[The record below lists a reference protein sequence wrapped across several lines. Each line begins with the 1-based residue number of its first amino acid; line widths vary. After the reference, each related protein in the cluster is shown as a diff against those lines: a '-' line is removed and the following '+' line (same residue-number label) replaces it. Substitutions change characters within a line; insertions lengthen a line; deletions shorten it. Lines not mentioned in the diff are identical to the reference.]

1 MSKNLLILFVSSG
14 NSKSG
19 INTIVK
25 NQGESLQDKNVKIN
39 YFTIRGKGLKNY
51 LIHIFLLKKHLKENN
66 YDVIHAHY
74 GLCGIVAQLA
84 RDREKLV
91 VSFMGSD
98 LIGSMNSEGR
108 YSLFGY
114 LLVRFNKLF
123 LKKYDFII
131 TKSQNLAQ
139 IIRSKSRNVV
149 IPNGID
155 FNKFKDLGKD
165 RARTILNIKPEK
177 KIIIFVSD
185 PDRKEKNYRLV
196 KNALDLL
203 NDKNIELIT
212 VHSIDQEKLN
222 LYYSAAD
229 LLIMTSYHEGSPNV
243 IKEAMACN
251 CPIVST
257 DVGDVRW
264 VIGNTEGC
272 YITSFDL
279 KDVVDKIKL
288 ALKYG
293 QRTNGREQIKHL
305 DNKLIAKKIIEVY
318 KTLIGKV
325 D

>member
-1 MSKNLLILFVSSG
+1 
-14 NSKSG
+14 
-19 INTIVK
+19 
-25 NQGESLQDKNVKIN
+25 
-39 YFTIRGKGLKNY
+39 
-51 LIHIFLLKKHLKENN
+51 
-66 YDVIHAHY
+66 
-74 GLCGIVAQLA
+74 
-84 RDREKLV
+84 
-91 VSFMGSD
+91 MGSD

-139 IIRSKSRNVV
+139 IIRSKSRNVT

-318 KTLIGKV
+318 KAVIGKV
-325 D
+325 E